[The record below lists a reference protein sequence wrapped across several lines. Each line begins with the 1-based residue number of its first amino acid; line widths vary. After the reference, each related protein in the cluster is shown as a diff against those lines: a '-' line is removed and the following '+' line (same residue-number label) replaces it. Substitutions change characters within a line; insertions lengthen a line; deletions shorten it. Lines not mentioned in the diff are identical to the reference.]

1 MAKQRILLNL
11 PLNNVVLKNG
21 SNLICM
27 MVKGLWYGCWLRTC
41 ASWHHWEY
49 HRLSSWKAG
58 PSLYPAKQVLSELL
72 TMLYPHQLISKF
84 SDPNF
89 RNALKRVDH
98 MQALKEEETHFSGHH
113 VPKIQEYKS
122 FYKFN
127 FYHVYILRHS
137 LLPIRRLNPY
147 KCLRRRVTKA
157 F

>member
-1 MAKQRILLNL
+1 VHHDITESTTDYLLGKQTQAR
-11 PLNNVVLKNG
+11 
-21 SNLICM
+21 
-27 MVKGLWYGCWLRTC
+27 
-41 ASWHHWEY
+41 
-49 HRLSSWKAG
+49 

-122 FYKFN
+122 FRLYLTFKISPIRFN

-147 KCLRRRVTKA
+147 KCLRRRITKA